1 MLGQKKKKNETKK
14 VELDQYHY
22 NRKNKN
28 ITKKSNMDGVFNPDS
43 VLQLQKMN
51 IVNFK
56 TLKHK
61 SNNSVKKK
69 KLSAWDSYPDV
80 IKV

>member
-1 MLGQKKKKNETKK
+1 
-14 VELDQYHY
+14 
-22 NRKNKN
+22 
-28 ITKKSNMDGVFNPDS
+28 MDGVFNPDS

-69 KLSAWDSYPDV
+69 KKLSAWGSYPDV